1 MRRLNHH
8 RLNRFL
14 QRCEEIVQEPGMSS
28 IVTHVY
34 QGALKQKADIYRGAF
49 DAIAVAESAAGQ
61 AELAVGDAVEELEA
75 PYKAARS
82 VVLAMA
88 PATVVPATLA
98 AQTTD
103 TDMLYAIKTLV
114 DVISAHTG
122 QVWADDLLKGEF
134 GTKSANATD
143 AITKAISAKKALDK
157 AIDERAGAF
166 DPAYKALVAF
176 RRVVRDALGPSSK
189 QYQRL
194 HVRARPDSEEPELE
208 DETEAP
214 RGAQTAVTEEAGA
227 TAEPA

>member
-1 MRRLNHH
+1 MRGINHH

-14 QRCEEIVQEPGMSS
+14 QRCDEIVQEPGMSS

-34 QGALKQKADIYRGAF
+34 QGALKPKADLYRGAF
-49 DAIAVAESAAGQ
+49 DAIAVAESAFRQ
-61 AELAVGDAVEELEA
+61 AKLAVGDAVEELEA

-98 AQTTD
+98 VQATD

-114 DVISAHTG
+114 DVIGAHTG

-134 GTKSANATD
+134 GTKSANAAD
-143 AITKAISAKKALDK
+143 AIAKAISAKKALDK
-157 AIDERAGAF
+157 AIDERAEAF
-166 DPAYKALVAF
+166 DLAYKGLVAF

-194 HVRARPDSEEPELE
+194 HVRARPESEEPELE
-208 DETEAP
+208 GEAEAPIEAP
-214 RGAQTAVTEEAGA
+214 RAVTKEAGA
-227 TAEPA
+227 PAGLA